1 MARTLTQ
8 SYPELVQKAQHLFW
22 VKGYKAVTAE
32 DLASHLDVSLST
44 IYNKY
49 TKDMLFMDALD
60 SYVVSLSD
68 PIMCK
73 IREEQQG
80 MVSFRNFFYMLI
92 DALLDKTF
100 PRSCLMVNTVVELR
114 NEQDRVSDIYDRYFG
129 NMRASYL
136 EVLKHAVKKGEIHHP
151 EKLEQYADFLV
162 GIIFGISVLYKVRT
176 REELQSYIDDQ
187 LSLIV

>member
-1 MARTLTQ
+1 MARTLNNT
-8 SYPELVQKAQHLFW
+8 YPEFVKKAQHLFW
-22 VKGYKAVTAE
+22 VKGYKTVTAE
-32 DLASHLDVSLST
+32 DLAEHLNVSKSV

-68 PIMCK
+68 PIMAE
-73 IREEQQG
+73 IRNSKEGLE
-80 MVSFRNFFYMLI
+80 SLRKFFYMLI

-114 NEQDRVSDIYDRYFG
+114 NEQNRVSDIYDRYFG

-136 EVLKHAVKKGEIHHP
+136 AVLTQATKMNQIKNPQKV
-151 EKLEQYADFLV
+151 QDYADFLV
-162 GIIFGISVLYKVRT
+162 GLIFGISVLYKIKT
-176 REELQSYIDDQ
+176 KTELHLYIDEQ
-187 LSLIV
+187 LALIE

>member
-32 DLASHLDVSLST
+32 DLASHLEVSLST

-68 PIMCK
+68 PIMCR

-136 EVLKHAVKKGEIHHP
+136 EVLKHAVRLGEIKRP
-151 EKLEQYADFLV
+151 EKLDEYADFLV
-162 GIIFGISVLYKVRT
+162 GIIFGISVLYKVRS
-176 REELQSYIDDQ
+176 REQLQAYIDDQ
-187 LSLIV
+187 LSMIV

>member
-22 VKGYKAVTAE
+22 VKGYKAVTAD
-32 DLASHLDVSLST
+32 DLATHLEVSLST

-68 PIMCK
+68 PIMCR

-136 EVLKHAVKKGEIHHP
+136 QVLKYAVEKGEIKNP
-151 EKLEQYADFLV
+151 GKLEEYADFLV
-162 GIIFGISVLYKVRT
+162 GIIFGISVLYKVRSRDEL
-176 REELQSYIDDQ
+176 REYIDDQ
-187 LSLIV
+187 LSMIN